1 MIILSFNAIYTL
13 IPIIVIIILIAA
25 AAGLSRG
32 TDIFSLFGLGSLLG
46 FTRGIGAGG
55 AGKGFRNVKFKPSK
69 NTEYKFKKFR
79 KKSQEKLNIY
89 NFRQTR
95 QMNRA
100 NLAQKIKNIESS
112 SANLKNKAANNKLAS
127 SGLITPTGGKTGSI
141 TPAAGILMAVG
152 SSVLG
157 TGLPKNKKN
166 TKEEKKSFFPDVT
179 PNKEI
184 NERIK
189 TQRQEEKYQ
198 KVKDKLEKLDNKKPS
213 GIKFSAPIVGL
224 FSKEYKRES
233 LQQKLNNIQDK
244 KNKEYLNY
252 MKNSHPEIYK
262 QGLKQYK
269 VSKPL
274 DNIKQNLQDQ
284 YIKANRM
291 PFMKQYIADIAM
303 ASLQLEKKY
312 PNQKL
317 QKINDKMWKLVD
329 KQNTLKN
336 QKPNKFFPDVTPNK
350 EINER
355 IKTQRL
361 EEEFQKIIENRKDA
375 YTSLVGLIFKT
386 KLKQENPGSS
396 LLSPNDVHTV
406 VKAYNKINESK
417 ASESDKMLNK
427 NIISKVLTDNNVK
440 ISDEKMQILLGAS
453 IGEADKILSNEN
465 KKKAKSIEH
474 AEKVIN
480 NVNEHSQVVYNEFF
494 KHNFMNN
501 IKENINDPELS
512 KIINKDFSS
521 INTQQASFSQQ
532 ITDLSNKYAL
542 NLFKSNVEK
551 TGLTQNAFDT
561 IKKDIEQK
569 IPDPAKAEALLES
582 LNAIKIDNSNGL
594 PTTKAESIYNNSIEK
609 INNITN
615 TANAEAAGKTDAVF
629 SKLNKKD
636 LFNQY
641 SKAQLNHRNL
651 EFENTILGQKLK
663 QELEKAKAE
672 KAKKSKEEE
681 EREIKREQ
689 AAEERE
695 KQKKI
700 EENSK

>member
-55 AGKGFRNVKFKPSK
+55 AGRGFSNVRFKPSK

-166 TKEEKKSFFPDVT
+166 TKEEKKS
-179 PNKEI
+179 
-184 NERIK
+184 
-189 TQRQEEKYQ
+189 
-198 KVKDKLEKLDNKKPS
+198 
-213 GIKFSAPIVGL
+213 
-224 FSKEYKRES
+224 
-233 LQQKLNNIQDK
+233 
-244 KNKEYLNY
+244 
-252 MKNSHPEIYK
+252 
-262 QGLKQYK
+262 
-269 VSKPL
+269 
-274 DNIKQNLQDQ
+274 
-284 YIKANRM
+284 
-291 PFMKQYIADIAM
+291 
-303 ASLQLEKKY
+303 
-312 PNQKL
+312 
-317 QKINDKMWKLVD
+317 
-329 KQNTLKN
+329 
-336 QKPNKFFPDVTPNK
+336 FFPDVTPNK